1 MSVRAIDIE
10 QLGNGITTGMMNFA
24 NHITAAMVEMQRVN
38 VDTKLALDR
47 LNETLKDMMGTQEA
61 ILQEMKKNE

>member
-1 MSVRAIDIE
+1 MEVRAID
-10 QLGNGITTGMMNFA
+10 MVNFA
-24 NHITAAMVEMQRVN
+24 NQITAAMVEMQRVN

-47 LNETLKDMMGTQEA
+47 LNETLKDMMGIQEA

>member
-1 MSVRAIDIE
+1 
-10 QLGNGITTGMMNFA
+10 MNEEKIVNLIRHELVDA
-24 NHITAAMVEMQRVN
+24 VNHITKGMMELGRVDLDRN
-38 VDTKLALDR
+38 LALDR

>member
-1 MSVRAIDIE
+1 VKKNECKS
-10 QLGNGITTGMMNFA
+10 

>member
-1 MSVRAIDIE
+1 MSEERIVRLIRNELVNAV
-10 QLGNGITTGMMNFA
+10 
-24 NHITAAMVEMQRVN
+24 NHITKAMMESGRVN
-38 VDTKLALDR
+38 LDRNLALDR

>member
-1 MSVRAIDIE
+1 MEVRAID
-10 QLGNGITTGMMNFA
+10 LVNFA
-24 NHITAAMVEMQRVN
+24 NQITAAMVEMQRVN

-47 LNETLKDMMGTQEA
+47 LNETLKDMMGIQEA

>member
-1 MSVRAIDIE
+1 MEVRAID
-10 QLGNGITTGMMNFA
+10 LVNFA
-24 NHITAAMVEMQRVN
+24 NQITAAMVEMQRVN